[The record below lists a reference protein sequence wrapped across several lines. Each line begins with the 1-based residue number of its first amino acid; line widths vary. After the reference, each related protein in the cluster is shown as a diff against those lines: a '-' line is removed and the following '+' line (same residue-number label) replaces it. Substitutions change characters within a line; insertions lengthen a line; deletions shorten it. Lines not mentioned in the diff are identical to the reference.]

1 MMGLAALVLLGST
14 ATALP
19 AQRAVLAE
27 LFGSSW
33 CGHCPKSRAALRQ
46 MQTAYGKDRLVNLYW
61 HVNDTYSTPETQA
74 RGTYYF
80 VGGVP
85 ETDWDSVTE
94 CLGAPVDTATT
105 KALYEPIYAART
117 ADSTPVVVRTR
128 GFVKDDPDTSWIE
141 ATFKAVEPVSYGP
154 LRAQFVVYENLP
166 LYPWSVRD
174 VLPTAEF
181 TLSAAGDSVT
191 VLREFVVSPSWNHA
205 NCWAATFIEK
215 VNAPRLLVNAQY
227 MRDPYGIQMTPVT
240 YAAEIPYFGMGRY
253 DVDIKNTGTMAD
265 SLRVSITPSFP
276 PEVGPYEWIALYCD
290 DSHVCYM
297 FPTTFYFA
305 PGQTRRFSVEIADY
319 IGTVRG
325 LGRATLTVASRSNG
339 SLTGSAEFA
348 AFVDLPS
355 ILVVDDDGGAS
366 YQTHLETAVTDNGY
380 EPYTWSTSAKGRPPL
395 ALLGSF
401 WSVLWTTANADG
413 SAITAAD
420 EAAMADYLDAGGNLL
435 LSSMGYL
442 SSRTGA
448 TAFTDDYLHIA
459 SWTNNTSG
467 FIMTGVAGDPISD
480 GMALGLGGGP
490 FPPSGSETIVTEA
503 PADDIFAA
511 SGAVKALKVAENEHC
526 AVFLS
531 FPFEDVKTADAD
543 PNNQRTLLRRIL
555 HWFGPIPTGVGEQP
569 ARLSL
574 GQNFPNPF
582 NPTTTL
588 SFTVPADAG
597 RVTLTVH
604 GVTGQVVRTLVD
616 TDGLPAGPHTA
627 VWDGRDA
634 DGHAVSSGVYFARLS
649 AGGHTRATKM
659 ALLK

>member
-1 MMGLAALVLLGST
+1 
-14 ATALP
+14 
-19 AQRAVLAE
+19 
-27 LFGSSW
+27 
-33 CGHCPKSRAALRQ
+33 
-46 MQTAYGKDRLVNLYW
+46 VNLYW
-61 HVNDTYSTPETQA
+61 HVNDPYSTSETQA
-74 RGTYYF
+74 RGTYYV

-85 ETDWDSVTE
+85 ETNWDSVTE
-94 CLGAPVDTATT
+94 LVGAGTDTLTT
-105 KALYEPIYAART
+105 RTLYEPIYAART
-117 ADSTPVVVRTR
+117 VDPTPVVIRTR

-154 LRAQFVVYENLP
+154 LRAQFVVYENLTN
-166 LYPWSVRD
+166 YPWSVRD

-191 VLREFVVSPSWNHA
+191 VLREFVLSSSWNHA
-205 NCWAATFIEK
+205 KCWAATFVEK
-215 VNAPRLLVNAQY
+215 VNAPRLMVNAQY
-227 MRDPYGIQMTPVT
+227 MRDPYGVSVTPVS
-240 YAAEIPYFGMGRY
+240 YAAEIPYLAMARY
-253 DVDIKNTGTMAD
+253 YVDIKNTGTMAD
-265 SLRVSITPSFP
+265 SLRVSITSDFP
-276 PEVGPYEWIALYCD
+276 PEVGPFEWLALFCD

-395 ALLGSF
+395 ALLSSY
-401 WSVLWTTANADG
+401 WAVLWTTANADG
-413 SAITAAD
+413 SAIGAAD
-420 EAAMADYLDAGGNLL
+420 EAAMAAYLDGGGSLL
-435 LSSMGYL
+435 LASMGYL

-448 TAFTDDYLHIA
+448 TTFTSDYLHIT

-467 FIMTGVAGDPISD
+467 FIMAGVAGDPISD
-480 GMALGLGGGP
+480 GMALGLVGGP
-490 FPPSGSETIVTEA
+490 FSPAGSETVVLEE
-503 PADDIFAA
+503 PADGIFKVDV
-511 SGAVKALKVAENEHC
+511 AVKALKVEENEHSV
-526 AVFLS
+526 VFLS
-531 FPFEDVKTADAD
+531 FPFEDVKTAEAD
-543 PNNQRTLLRRIL
+543 PNNQRTLMHRIL

-597 RVTLTVH
+597 RVTLTVY

-616 TDGLPAGPHTA
+616 SDALSAGPHSA
-627 VWDGRDA
+627 VWDGTDS
-634 DGHAVSSGVYFARLS
+634 DGRAVSSGVYFARLS
-649 AGGHTRATKM
+649 AAGRTLATKM